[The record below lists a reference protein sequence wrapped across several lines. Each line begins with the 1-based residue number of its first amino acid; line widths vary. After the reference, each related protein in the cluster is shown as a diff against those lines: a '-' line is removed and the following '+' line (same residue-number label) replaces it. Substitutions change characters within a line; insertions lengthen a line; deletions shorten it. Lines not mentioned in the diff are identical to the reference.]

1 MVRGRSEAVSRGQKK
16 HSRLGQE
23 EVQQE
28 VRAGAV
34 TKLHFYLE
42 AERSVKKS

>member
-34 TKLHFYLE
+34 TNLHF
-42 AERSVKKS
+42 